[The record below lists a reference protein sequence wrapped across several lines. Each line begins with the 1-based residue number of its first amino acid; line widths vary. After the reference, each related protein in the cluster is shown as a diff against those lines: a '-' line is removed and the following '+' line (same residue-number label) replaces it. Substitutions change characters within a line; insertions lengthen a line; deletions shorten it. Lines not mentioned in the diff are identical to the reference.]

1 MVMEMELEFSGL
13 EGKYKLSSCL
23 DRGGDVK
30 RKIKMAST
38 LEQMG
43 DMGQTGGEQFKVNR
57 EIKVLFNFGHINFQV
72 FLRYPIRDVQ

>member
-1 MVMEMELEFSGL
+1 MELEFSGF

-23 DRGGDVK
+23 DRGGDEK
-30 RKIKMAST
+30 RKIKMTST

-43 DMGQTGGEQFKVNR
+43 IMRKTGGEQFKVKR
-57 EIKVLFNFGHINFQV
+57 EIQVLFSFAHINFQI